1 MTADL
6 TTHLT
11 RHGLARAGLSPR
23 AHWRRVPRSARV
35 VAGLIPLATLL
46 FGPAAYAVDPTQM
59 PTPELQA
66 RYEGLTH
73 ELRCVQCQDE
83 ALADSPAG
91 IASDLRGEVRDML
104 LAGKSDDDV
113 RSFML
118 ARYGDFVLFRP
129 RFVLKNAWLWGAPE
143 VLLVIGVLVMWRVVK
158 KRARLVSTDS
168 EPLSDDGSP

>member
-1 MTADL
+1 MRRAIVFC
-6 TTHLT
+6 
-11 RHGLARAGLSPR
+11 LAAAGLTLAGTGAVR
-23 AHWRRVPRSARV
+23 A
-35 VAGLIPLATLL
+35 IDT
-46 FGPAAYAVDPTQM
+46 TQM

-91 IASDLRGEVRDML
+91 VAADLRREVRDML

-113 RSFML
+113 RNFML

-129 RFVLKNAWLWGAPE
+129 RFVLKNAWLWAAPE
-143 VLLVIGVLVMWRVVK
+143 VLLVAGVGVAWRVVR

-168 EPLSDDGSP
+168 EPPPDDGTG

>member
-1 MTADL
+1 MRRAGATCVAAA
-6 TTHLT
+6 
-11 RHGLARAGLSPR
+11 GLALACAGAVRA
-23 AHWRRVPRSARV
+23 
-35 VAGLIPLATLL
+35 IDT
-46 FGPAAYAVDPTQM
+46 TQM

-66 RYEGLTH
+66 RYQGLTH

-91 IASDLRGEVRDML
+91 VAADLRREVRDML

-129 RFVLKNAWLWGAPE
+129 RFVPKNFWLWAAPE
-143 VLLVIGVLVMWRVVK
+143 VLLVVGVLVAWRVVRQ
-158 KRARLVSTDS
+158 RARLVSTDT
-168 EPLSDDGSP
+168 EPPADDGST

>member
-1 MTADL
+1 MRRATAICVAAA
-6 TTHLT
+6 
-11 RHGLARAGLSPR
+11 GLALASAGAVRA
-23 AHWRRVPRSARV
+23 
-35 VAGLIPLATLL
+35 IDT
-46 FGPAAYAVDPTQM
+46 TQM

-91 IASDLRGEVRDML
+91 VAADLRREVRDML

-113 RSFML
+113 RNFML

-129 RFVLKNAWLWGAPE
+129 RFVLKNAWLWAAPE
-143 VLLVIGVLVMWRVVK
+143 VLLVVGVLVAWRVVR
-158 KRARLVSTDS
+158 KRSRLVNADT
-168 EPLSDDGSP
+168 EPLPDDGSN